1 MVREDHGRCE
11 EKGTLFPRVSQMS
24 GSHAWLC
31 HWALLHR
38 QRRQTALWKKGQH
51 TSDTAVLWSLCL
63 GSILT
68 DGGHFKTA

>member
-1 MVREDHGRCE
+1 
-11 EKGTLFPRVSQMS
+11 MS

-38 QRRQTALWKKGQH
+38 QRRQTARWEKGLQ
-51 TSDTAVLWSLCL
+51 TSDTAVLSSLCL

-68 DGGHFKTA
+68 DGSQFQIACTQLEGL